1 MHSNLVSSWIP
12 ALDGVPRLRRF
23 TVPLEEGGKIRSCKL
38 AYATFGQLSP
48 QKDNAILILT
58 WYSGTSKIME
68 QVYIG
73 PGRAIDPDNAYWVL
87 SQLPS
92 LHLAGLRRRLAR

>member
-1 MHSNLVSSWIP
+1 MHSNPVSSWIP

-68 QVYIG
+68 QATSGRDEPSIPIMLIGSYRSFPRYI
-73 PGRAIDPDNAYWVL
+73 WLV
-87 SQLPS
+87 
-92 LHLAGLRRRLAR
+92 